1 MIGATPFSQQG
12 FLVQLDV
19 KVCLKYEQARLAS
32 ILALLH
38 REVNGHLKVEIQIKP
53 HIPHS
58 TFCISD
64 KGSPQ
69 NAFSEKVGH
78 LAQPADPPPPCR
90 LGRQKKKKKSLMFIL
105 HFRLF

>member
-12 FLVQLDV
+12 FLVQLVV

-53 HIPHS
+53 HIPL
-58 TFCISD
+58 T
-64 KGSPQ
+64 G
-69 NAFSEKVGH
+69 
-78 LAQPADPPPPCR
+78 
-90 LGRQKKKKKSLMFIL
+90 IL
-105 HFRLF
+105 CLIESNCGPVSHWAELFVKLF